1 MAEVLVPFINSLIVL
16 DIEGNRLFAKYYD
29 GKKKPD
35 QIAYEQTLFKVTLIT
50 TTTTIIIIIMMMM
63 TWWFSDLMH
72 YLLWSSLFSIVRVLD
87 DD

>member
-35 QIAYEQTLFKVTLIT
+35 QIAYEQTLFKVTLT
-50 TTTTIIIIIMMMM
+50 TTTTTTTTTTMMMMMM
-63 TWWFSDLMH
+63 TWWFSDFFAL
-72 YLLWSSLFSIVRVLD
+72 SIMELPVFYRPCTR
-87 DD
+87 